1 MLAPLV
7 SPLSGHFLSTES
19 TMSILDPRENYLPF
33 EYPKADYF
41 VDKINHSYW
50 LHSEVN
56 FDSDALE
63 FSRLS
68 PDEAGI
74 MKRTML
80 AISQIEVAVK
90 TFWGNLYQIFPK
102 PEFHNIA
109 LTHGDSEVRHSALY
123 SRLLTVLGFENEF
136 AEFLKHPVARGRYNW
151 LSKPRNNSPED
162 IAYNVAVFAMLVEN
176 VSLFSQFLIMLHYRR
191 NKGVMKNI
199 ANGVGWTAQDETVH
213 FETGAW
219 LISLLRKEF
228 PRVDESGFVA
238 KMRAVAEEAI
248 THEEKML
255 DYILDG
261 KGLDG
266 LSRAA
271 IVEFIKDRL
280 NQSLKALEIDPVFV
294 CDEALLSQTSW
305 FEEMIVGTTHR
316 DFFDARPVEY
326 SIGDTVFT
334 AEELF

>member
-1 MLAPLV
+1 
-7 SPLSGHFLSTES
+7 
-19 TMSILDPRENYLPF
+19 MSVLDPRENYLPF

-50 LHSEVN
+50 LHSEVT

-74 MKRTML
+74 MKRAML

-90 TFWGNLYQIFPK
+90 MFWGNLYNLFPK
-102 PEFHNIA
+102 PEFHNVA
-109 LTHGDSEVRHSALY
+109 MTFGDSEARHSALY
-123 SRLLTVLGFENEF
+123 SRLLTVLGFEEEF
-136 AEFLKHPVARGRYNW
+136 TAFLSNPIARGRYDW
-151 LSKPRNNSPED
+151 LNKPRNNSPAD
-162 IAYNVAVFAMLVEN
+162 IAYNVAVFSMLVEN

-191 NKGVMKNI
+191 SMGVMKNI

-219 LISLLRKEF
+219 IISVLREEF
-228 PRVDESGFVA
+228 PEIDEKGFA
-238 KMRAVAEEAI
+238 EKMREVAREAI
-248 THEEKML
+248 DHEQKMV

-261 KGLDG
+261 KELTG
-266 LSRAA
+266 LSRAV
-271 IVEFIKDRL
+271 IMEFIKDRL
-280 NQSLKALEIDPVFV
+280 NQSLKALGIDPVFD
-294 CDEALLSQTSW
+294 CDNELLKQTSW
-305 FEEMIVGTTHR
+305 FDEMVLGTTHR
-316 DFFDARPVEY
+316 DFFDVVPVEY